1 MTMRVAMVAF
11 LLGLV
16 VIGGTVA
23 GWGIGTE
30 FDTDQD
36 DDIYDDRE
44 HNHGGDHHHYVR
56 STHNHHHEEGHG
68 SPFGLHHDV
77 FGNVF

>member
-44 HNHGGDHHHYVR
+44 Q
-56 STHNHHHEEGHG
+56 
-68 SPFGLHHDV
+68 
-77 FGNVF
+77 